1 MTTRKDIAQNIVA
14 SHKIRLS
21 HETPTGTLPFI
32 NKGTIH
38 VARMTGILI
47 GL

>member
-1 MTTRKDIAQNIVA
+1 MTTRKDIAQNEITSPKV
-14 SHKIRLS
+14 HLS
-21 HETPTGTLPFI
+21 HETPTGTFPFV
-32 NKGTIH
+32 NKGKIH